1 MSYPAFAVANTLIE
15 KSKMTSKPLTP
26 LKLQKVMYFLTS
38 EYAKETGGEN
48 LMLDNFQA
56 WAYGPVVPAI
66 YQKFKPLRANPIT
79 SYATDSQG
87 YILKV
92 TVAENPAFGRTLN
105 RVWDATVGKTPTQL
119 VTISQSDGSAWSQT
133 WNDEAGEGDPI
144 PFEAIKNDSTYK
156 KYLGLQS

>member
-15 KSKMTSKPLTP
+15 RSKMTGVPLTP

-66 YQKFKPLRANPIT
+66 YQKFKPFRANPIT
-79 SYATDSQG
+79 GYATDSQG

-92 TVAENPAFGRTLN
+92 TVAENPAFERTLN
-105 RVWDATVGKTPTQL
+105 RVWDATANKTPTQL
-119 VTISQSDGSAWSQT
+119 VTISQADGSAWSQT
-133 WNDEAGEGDPI
+133 WNDEAGDGDPI
-144 PFEAIKNDSTYK
+144 PFEAVKNDSTYK
-156 KYLGLQS
+156 EHLGL

>member
-1 MSYPAFAVANTLIE
+1 MSYPAFAVANILIE
-15 KSKMTSKPLTP
+15 RSKMTGKPLTP

-66 YQKFKPLRANPIT
+66 YQEFKSFRANPIT
-79 SYATDSQG
+79 DYATDSQG

-92 TVAENPAFGRTLN
+92 TVAENPAFERTLS
-105 RVWDATVGKTPTQL
+105 RVWGATASKTPTQL
-119 VTISQSDGSAWSQT
+119 VVISQADGSAWSQT
-133 WNDEAGEGDPI
+133 WNDEAGDGDPI
-144 PFEAIKNDSTYK
+144 PFEAVKNDSTYK
-156 KYLGLQS
+156 EYLGL

>member
-15 KSKMTSKPLTP
+15 RSKMTGVPLTP

-38 EYAKETGGEN
+38 EYAKVTGGDN

-66 YQKFKPLRANPIT
+66 YQVFKSFRANPIT
-79 SYATDSQG
+79 GYATDSQG

-92 TVAENPAFGRTLN
+92 TVAENPAFERTLN
-105 RVWDATVGKTPTQL
+105 RVWGATANKTPTQL
-119 VTISQSDGSAWSQT
+119 VTISQAGGSAWSQT
-133 WNDEAGEGDPI
+133 WNDEAGDGDPI
-144 PFEAIKNDSTYK
+144 PFEAVKNDSTYK
-156 KYLGLQS
+156 EHLGL